1 MYINGNARKAEVA
14 AKNSRKDNLRID
26 AERRNMAAAANAVM
40 VEWVKTL
47 TPQQRKQ
54 LGLR

>member
-1 MYINGNARKAEVA
+1 MYLNGNDFKAGMATKA
-14 AKNSRKDNLRID
+14 ARKDNVRID

-54 LGLR
+54 LGIR

>member
-1 MYINGNARKAEVA
+1 MYLNGNDFKAGMATKA
-14 AKNSRKDNLRID
+14 ARKDNVRID